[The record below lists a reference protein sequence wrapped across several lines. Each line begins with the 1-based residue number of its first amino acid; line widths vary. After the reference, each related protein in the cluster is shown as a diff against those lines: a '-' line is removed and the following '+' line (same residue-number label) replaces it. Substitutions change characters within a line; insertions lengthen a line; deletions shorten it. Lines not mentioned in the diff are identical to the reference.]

1 MIALCVPRSDPGQ
14 AQWQWPALLA
24 TARRTEDSE
33 KSRPSVSAA
42 RPVGDR
48 HTGTGNRTLLKRPP
62 PAGWVGA
69 SANCDRGV

>member
-1 MIALCVPRSDPGQ
+1 MIVRCVPVPRSDQ
-14 AQWQWPALLA
+14 AQSQWPALLA
-24 TARRTEDSE
+24 TARTEDSE

-48 HTGTGNRTLLKRPP
+48 HTGTGNKTLLKRPP